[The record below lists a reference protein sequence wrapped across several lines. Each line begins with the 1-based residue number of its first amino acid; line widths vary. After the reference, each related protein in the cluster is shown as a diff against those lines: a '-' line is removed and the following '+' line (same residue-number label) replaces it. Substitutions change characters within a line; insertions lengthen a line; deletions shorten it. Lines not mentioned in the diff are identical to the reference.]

1 MSIFFD
7 RQDLEAGV
15 QVEEDVQGVVGVLL
29 LLEGLQVFG
38 LPHPAR
44 KDSLETEHRRLPE
57 LVSLPAVVVDL
68 SSEEKITLISRV
80 WVRFQMGEEL

>member
-44 KDSLETEHRRLPE
+44 KDSLETEHRCLSE

-68 SSEEKITLISRV
+68 SSEEKITLISRA
-80 WVRFQMGEEL
+80 WVRFPMSEGL

>member
-44 KDSLETEHRRLPE
+44 KDALETEHRRLPE
-57 LVSLPAVVVDL
+57 LVSLAAVVVDL
-68 SSEEKITLISRV
+68 SSEEKITLISRA